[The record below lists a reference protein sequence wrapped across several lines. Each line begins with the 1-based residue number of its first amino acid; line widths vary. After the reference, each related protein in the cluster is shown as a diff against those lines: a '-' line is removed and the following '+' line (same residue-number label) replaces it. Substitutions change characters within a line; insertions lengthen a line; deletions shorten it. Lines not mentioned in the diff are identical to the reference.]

1 MSNMSRVLQGL
12 PSESEQYKELKRLSE
27 LVETLSKKNSLPKPS
42 NKRTSLP
49 KQLLMLHYLG
59 LIGHYDLSDI
69 KKAKLFSILINA
81 DEQNI
86 RKELP
91 NFIGNQL
98 RDIKNEKH
106 LIELSLLFRN
116 MGLDEI
122 SKTIERD
129 LVKLR
134 TGK

>member
-1 MSNMSRVLQGL
+1 MSNMLRSLQGL
-12 PSESEQYKELKRLSE
+12 PSESEQYKELKRLNE
-27 LVETLSKKNSLPKPS
+27 LVQTLTEANSLPKS
-42 NKRTSLP
+42 SSKRTSLP

-59 LIGHYDLSDI
+59 LIGHYDISDT

-81 DEQNI
+81 DQQNI

-106 LIELSLLFRN
+106 LVELSELFKN
-116 MGLDEI
+116 IGLDEI

-134 TGK
+134 IGK